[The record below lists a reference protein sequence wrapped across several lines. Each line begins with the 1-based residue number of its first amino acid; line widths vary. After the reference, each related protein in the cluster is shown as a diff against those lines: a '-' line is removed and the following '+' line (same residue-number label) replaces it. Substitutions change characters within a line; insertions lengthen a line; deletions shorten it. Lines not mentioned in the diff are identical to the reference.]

1 MRKCQVGGQA
11 VLEGVMMRGSKKGT
25 ATAVRTP
32 EGDIEVSFEKTI
44 PYTKKN
50 KILGLPFIR
59 GFVTLIESLIVGL
72 KSLNY
77 SASFFLMIQ
86 NHLNLKIG

>member
-11 VLEGVMMRGSKKGT
+11 VLEGVMMRGSKGT

-44 PYTKKN
+44 PYTKKIN
-50 KILGLPFIR
+50 FRATFYKGIYNSYRVFNCRIKITKLF
-59 GFVTLIESLIVGL
+59 S
-72 KSLNY
+72 K
-77 SASFFLMIQ
+77 FF
-86 NHLNLKIG
+86 

>member
-11 VLEGVMMRGSKKGT
+11 VLEGVMMRGSKGT

-59 GFVTLIESLIVGL
+59 KVVKCKEEV
-72 KSLNY
+72 
-77 SASFFLMIQ
+77 
-86 NHLNLKIG
+86 

>member
-11 VLEGVMMRGSKKGT
+11 VLEGVMMRGAKGT

-32 EGDIEVSFEKTI
+32 KGNIEVSFEETI

-59 GFVTLIESLIVGL
+59 GFVTLVESLVVGL

-77 SASFFLMIQ
+77 SASFF
-86 NHLNLKIG
+86 

>member
-11 VLEGVMMRGSKKGT
+11 VLEGVMMRGSKGT

-44 PYTKKN
+44 PYTKIKN
-50 KILGLPFIR
+50 LTF
-59 GFVTLIESLIVGL
+59 
-72 KSLNY
+72 
-77 SASFFLMIQ
+77 Q
-86 NHLNLKIG
+86 IGV